1 MPRQLTQLRIDE
13 VSLVPRGADQDADIV
28 LAKAASAE
36 EELNMAELPSE
47 VAKALDGTDLTDDQR
62 AQLAILFESAREEVP
77 EGFTEMVEESEEEA
91 GAEAAVTEPEAVAK
105 SAEVIDLEKRVLEG
119 EERMAKMQR
128 DADIA
133 KAEDE
138 AEDRYSELAK
148 ARQLGT
154 ALYNVRMNTA
164 TEEDIAV
171 LDEVLAG
178 ASAQIKTSNVIST
191 IGKSDEGSNS
201 ADAQMVSLTKRA
213 KDANPSLSDAQAYR
227 EALNSDEGQA
237 IWAEANAAQI

>member
-77 EGFTEMVEESEEEA
+77 EGFTEMKTEEEETE
-91 GAEAAVTEPEAVAK
+91 AEATVTEPEAVAK